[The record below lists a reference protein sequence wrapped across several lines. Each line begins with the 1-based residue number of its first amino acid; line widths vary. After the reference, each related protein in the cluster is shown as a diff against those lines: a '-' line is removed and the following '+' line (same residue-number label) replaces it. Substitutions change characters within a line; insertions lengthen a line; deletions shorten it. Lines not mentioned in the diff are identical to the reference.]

1 MENRHRGRPKKVETT
16 IKIKDAKRLEEILNQ
31 LWWEISSN
39 KLFKNGT
46 LSLKIA
52 ALGGIDNFLKEELK

>member
-1 MENRHRGRPKKVETT
+1 MENKHRGRPKKAEVT
-16 IKIKDAKRLEEILNQ
+16 IKIKDANHLEEILNQ

>member
-1 MENRHRGRPKKVETT
+1 MENRHRGRPKKAEVT
-16 IKIKDAKRLEEILNQ
+16 IKIKDANRLEEILNQ

-46 LSLKIA
+46 LSLKIVT
-52 ALGGIDNFLKEELK
+52 LGGMENFLKEEFK

>member
-1 MENRHRGRPKKVETT
+1 MESKHRGRPKKVETT
-16 IKIKDAKRLEEILNQ
+16 IKIKDANHLEEILNQ

-46 LSLKIA
+46 LSLKIVT
-52 ALGGIDNFLKEELK
+52 LGGIENFLKEEFK

>member
-1 MENRHRGRPKKVETT
+1 MENKHRGRPKKAEST
-16 IKIKDAKRLEEILNQ
+16 IKIKDTNRLEEILNQ

-46 LSLKIA
+46 LSLKIV
-52 ALGGIDNFLKEELK
+52 ALGGMENFLKEEFK